1 MITEYVRYRLTDA
14 EPDEFEAAY
23 ARAAEALDAAPQCL
37 AYELSRGVEEPDRYV
52 LRIEW
57 TSVAEHE
64 EGFRSGPEFGRF
76 LAAVRPYMGQ
86 IEEMKHYDLTAVTS
100 AATAR

>member
-1 MITEYVRYRLTDA
+1 MITEYVRYRLDDVD
-14 EPDEFEAAY
+14 PDEFEAAY
-23 ARAAEALDAAPQCL
+23 ARAAAALDAAPQCL
-37 AYELSRGVEEPDRYV
+37 AYELARGVEDPDRYV

-76 LAAVRPYMGQ
+76 LAPVRPYVGQ
-86 IEEMKHYDLTAVTS
+86 IEEMSHYQSTAVVS
-100 AATAR
+100 APTAG

>member
-14 EPDEFEAAY
+14 EPDAFEAAY
-23 ARAAEALDAAPQCL
+23 ARAADALEAAPQCL
-37 AYELSRGVEEPDRYV
+37 AYELSRGIEEPDRYV

-57 TSVAEHE
+57 ASLADHE

-76 LAAVRPYMGQ
+76 LAAVGPYVGQ
-86 IEEMKHYDLTAVTS
+86 IEEMKHYQSTAIAS
-100 AATAR
+100 AAGAR

>member
-23 ARAAEALDAAPQCL
+23 ARAAEALEAAPQCL
-37 AYELSRGVEEPDRYV
+37 AYELSRGIEEPDRYV
-52 LRIEW
+52 LRIAW
-57 TSVAEHE
+57 ASLAEHE

-76 LAAVRPYMGQ
+76 LAAVRPYVGQ
-86 IEEMKHYDLTAVTS
+86 IEEMKHYQSTAVTS
-100 AATAR
+100 AAKAR

>member
-1 MITEYVRYRLTDA
+1 MSRCQVTPPRVLERCEMITEYVRYRLT
-14 EPDEFEAAY
+14 
-23 ARAAEALDAAPQCL
+23 DAAPQCL
-37 AYELSRGVEEPDRYV
+37 AYELSRGIEEPDRYV

-86 IEEMKHYDLTAVTS
+86 IEEMKHYDATAVTS
-100 AATAR
+100 AATA

>member
-23 ARAAEALDAAPQCL
+23 ALAAEALDAAPQCL
-37 AYELSRGVEEPDRYV
+37 AYELARGVEEPDRYV

-57 TSVAEHE
+57 ASLAEHE
-64 EGFRSGPEFGRF
+64 GDFRSGPEFGRF
-76 LAAVRPYMGQ
+76 LAAVGPYIGQ
-86 IEEMKHYDLTAVTS
+86 IEEMKHYQSTAVTS
-100 AATAR
+100 AAKAR